1 MYKHSD
7 RKKESIHSILLKLL
21 IATQLMFG
29 LGTRHKAQD
38 VVMACE
44 KTEFL
49 FSDISKN
56 NQFIFYFEA
65 QITEQACFSISN
77 QVLWKSL
84 LSNYNI
90 QILEKLKRQRLEYI
104 SFSTLLSDIF
114 LPIKNNLEKESL
126 QFIPNI

>member
-77 QVLWKSL
+77 QDQDHLREDFLVLLVKL
-84 LSNYNI
+84 LSLVQCNWKKY
-90 QILEKLKRQRLEYI
+90 
-104 SFSTLLSDIF
+104 
-114 LPIKNNLEKESL
+114 
-126 QFIPNI
+126 